1 MNNESTLKSVGSIFT
16 GKGGTIRTAIVSI
29 VILAVFGEIMDS
41 KYQFTLGTSNG
52 ETMSLKPFV
61 NSENN
66 ESSDSENQEE
76 SASKTPEETAPV
88 V

>member
-66 ESSDSENQEE
+66 ESFNNLFTHFAAFTGGMQRLPS
-76 SASKTPEETAPV
+76 P
-88 V
+88 